1 MIKKYFKGFEIYKKD
16 EGIQGVLYCRDI
28 NKKDWYSIVKEEKLQ
43 ENEIAVLIYK
53 NEIVDISNDLSVFFP
68 ADQFEIIILDK
79 KYEWIKRNVKISKT
93 QKEIYFVEDLSEV
106 RE

>member
-16 EGIQGVLYCRDI
+16 KGIEGVLYCRDT
-28 NKKDWYSIVKEEKLQ
+28 NKKDWYDIVKEEKLQ
-43 ENEIAVLIYK
+43 RNEVAVLLYK

-68 ADQFEIIILDK
+68 ADQFEVIILDK
-79 KYEWIKRNVKISKT
+79 KDNWIKRNVKISKNE
-93 QKEIYFVEDLSEV
+93 KEIYFVEDLSEV